1 MGSTSKRMGP
11 PDAKLWELL
20 DVWGIPFR
28 MTLGEL
34 VARYG
39 SWPSDLSDGCDVC
52 RVAARSPL
60 DPFLATSWEAQ
71 FTEAFPR
78 GRPPGYWTGFIRRSD
93 RVDVNHEIAT
103 RELIPI
109 LGEPIDSS
117 SSNTRAWTWAF
128 GLATV
133 QTCVFPPELNGR
145 FGPNRRHELVP
156 GSATECSITI
166 RPHWREPITPEELR
180 DYHTSEVIWQG
191 EFGSALGW
199 LTDGVPRQLPAGTE
213 GDAVPWA
220 LRFDAASQQ
229 IFVRCVPDI
238 CWICPLRRLVSLRYD
253 HMLPAKG
260 PGGVT
265 LDAQLL
271 GQDGT
276 EGRPHRM
283 QLISAPE
290 AEHPAVLE
298 AARNLAARLRIPL
311 ETQQDYDC

>member
-1 MGSTSKRMGP
+1 
-11 PDAKLWELL
+11 LWELL

-39 SWPSDLSDGCDVC
+39 SRPSDWSDGCDVC

-103 RELIPI
+103 RTLTPI

-213 GDAVPWA
+213 GDAPAWA
-220 LRFDAASQQ
+220 LRFDAASMQL
-229 IFVRCVPDI
+229 FVRCVPDI
-238 CWICPLRRLVSLRYD
+238 CWICPSRRLVSLRYD

-260 PGGVT
+260 PGEVT
-265 LDAQLL
+265 LDAQLIVE
-271 GQDGT
+271 DKS
-276 EGRPHRM
+276 ESSYRRM

-290 AEHPAVLE
+290 AEHEAVLI
-298 AARNLAARLRIPL
+298 AARKLADRLRLPL
-311 ETQQDYDC
+311 ETHQEYDC